1 MSELK
6 SFLESAD
13 VGVSSTGHG
22 LHIAQSFLEAVASAV
37 EGLHLITPTWSLTG
51 IPVVGGATVAGVTL
65 AFVGP
70 VLGLT
75 GTFMALGSG
84 YQEAREAIQN
94 DAVASGFSQG
104 FVAGI
109 LNMSGNTVSS
119 IFGRHSVIRR
129 NHMDPEADALET
141 KAYNR
146 GLVAGYAHANLASAE
161 QKKSFVFELRPFT
174 GNVEAGAWGDLEKRN
189 YVIEYAAK
197 LRLHFLET

>member
-1 MSELK
+1 MSGLK

-13 VGVSSTGHG
+13 VGVTSTGHE
-22 LHIAQSFLEAVASAV
+22 LHIANSFLEAAV
-37 EGLHLITPTWSLTG
+37 GVIEAGHFIAPTWSATG
-51 IPVVGGATVAGVTL
+51 AAAVGGATVAGVTL

-75 GTFMALGSG
+75 GVFMALGSG

-94 DAVASGFSQG
+94 EAVASGFSQG

-109 LNMSGNTVSS
+109 LNMSAKTVSF
-119 IFGRHSVIRR
+119 IFGRHGVIRR
-129 NHMDPEADALET
+129 NQADPEADVIEA

-146 GLVAGYAHANLASAE
+146 GLVAGYTHANLASAE

-174 GNVEAGAWGDLEKRN
+174 NVSAGAWGDREKRD
-189 YVIEYAAK
+189 YVIEYAVQ
-197 LRLHFLET
+197 LRLHFLNT